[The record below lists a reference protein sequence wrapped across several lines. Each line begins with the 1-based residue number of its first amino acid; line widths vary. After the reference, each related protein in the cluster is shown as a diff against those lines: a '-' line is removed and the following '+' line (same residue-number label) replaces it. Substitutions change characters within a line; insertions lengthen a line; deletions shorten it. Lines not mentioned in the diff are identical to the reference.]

1 MGFFLKFKNICFLNL
16 NYLYF
21 IMGCNKCKNKKGLK
35 DQIMAEA
42 NTFEKVGIAILVVLL
57 ILSSYGVYS
66 LIQKV
71 L

>member
-1 MGFFLKFKNICFLNL
+1 
-16 NYLYF
+16 
-21 IMGCNKCKNKKGLK
+21 MGCNKCKNKKGLK

-42 NTFEKVGIAILVVLL
+42 NTFEKVGIAILDVLL

>member
-1 MGFFLKFKNICFLNL
+1 MVFLLKYKNICFLSL

-21 IMGCNKCKNKKGLK
+21 IMGCNKCKNKKQLK
-35 DQIMAEA
+35 DQIMEDA
-42 NTFEKVGIAILVVLL
+42 NAFERIGIAILVILL

-71 L
+71 I

>member
-1 MGFFLKFKNICFLNL
+1 
-16 NYLYF
+16 
-21 IMGCNKCKNKKGLK
+21 MGCNKCKNKKSYK

-42 NTFEKVGIAILVVLL
+42 DTFEKVGVVILVILL